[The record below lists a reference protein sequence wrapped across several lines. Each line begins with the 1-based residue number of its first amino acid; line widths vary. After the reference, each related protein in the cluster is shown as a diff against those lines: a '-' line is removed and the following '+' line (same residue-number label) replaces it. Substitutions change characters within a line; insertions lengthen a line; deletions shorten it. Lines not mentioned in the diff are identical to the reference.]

1 MNDKDKEKIFN
12 SLNIIL
18 NNINIKYYF
27 IVIKN
32 KLNYNDINIYL
43 KYIFIYNL
51 LNNSKY
57 LNYKKHHNKYILYY
71 EKHNIYFDI
80 INVNDFKVNLKILK
94 NYYNI
99 QINKLKKIFN
109 NIINTINNYSSCI
122 LNPLYQSNFFNQIQ
136 NQLLQFKY
144 FYNNKFDLK
153 DYFIDLILT
162 NLYDYNELYKYD
174 KIEDINDIINFKN
187 IFFNFFYF

>member
-1 MNDKDKEKIFN
+1 MNEEKIFN
-12 SLNIIL
+12 SLNMIL

-27 IVIKN
+27 IVLKN

-57 LNYKKHHNKYILYY
+57 LNYKKHHHKYILYY
-71 EKHNIYFDI
+71 EKHYFYFYI
-80 INVNDFKVNLKILK
+80 INYDDFKLNLKILK

-109 NIINTINNYSSCI
+109 KIINTINNYPSCI
-122 LNPLYQSNFFNQIQ
+122 FNPLYQSNFFNQIQ

-144 FYNNKFDLK
+144 FYNNNFDLK

-162 NLYDYNELYKYD
+162 NLYDFNELYKYD

-187 IFFNFFYF
+187 ISF